1 MTAFLLDT
9 HIWFWYLIG
18 SERLPTGLRDELDS
32 SVEACWL
39 SPVSVWELGMLARR
53 SRLHLETTLRRWVA
67 QAYERFPLKEAPL
80 THEVALTSHEITL
93 PHRDPADHFLAA
105 TTLVYD
111 LTLMTV
117 DRRLIQATWL
127 PTRSH

>member
-18 SERLPTGLRDELDS
+18 SERLPTGLRDALDS

-53 SRLHLETTLRRWVA
+53 SRLHLEMTLRRWVA
-67 QAYERFPLKEAPL
+67 QAYERFPLKEALL
-80 THEVALTSHEITL
+80 THEVALTSHAITL